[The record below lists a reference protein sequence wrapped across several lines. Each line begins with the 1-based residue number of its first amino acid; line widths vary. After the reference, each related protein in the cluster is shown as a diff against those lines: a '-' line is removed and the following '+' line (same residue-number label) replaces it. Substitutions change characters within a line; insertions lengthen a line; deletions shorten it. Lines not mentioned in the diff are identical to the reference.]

1 MQRKYTSYTEQME
14 QENRA
19 RSEKNYLAA
28 KNKQAAAD
36 AAAKKA
42 ARFAK
47 IVSLISLVLS
57 FAAIV
62 LSFLFGMGFLP

>member
-19 RSEKNYLAA
+19 RSEKIYLAA
-28 KNKQAAAD
+28 KNKQAASD

-47 IVSLISLVLS
+47 IVSLISLALS
-57 FAAIV
+57 FAALV